1 MKLKVV
7 PPRNVAVLQLT
18 LPKQGRVKVFVVLRM
33 RVLADESTNVDVLAG
48 SVIEHHIDCD
58 IVVAYKAYYLQDVL
72 VHSFCVIFSCPLHM
86 DVYGFMLVREELEYN
101 SKIFVDGRLGSFLLV
116 VCL

>member
-18 LPKQGRVKVFVVLRM
+18 LPKHGRVKVFVVLRM
-33 RVLADESTNVDVLAG
+33 RMLADESTYVNVLAS
-48 SVIEHHIDCD
+48 SVIEHHIDRD

-72 VHSFCVIFSCPLHM
+72 VHSSS
-86 DVYGFMLVREELEYN
+86 YGE
-101 SKIFVDGRLGSFLLV
+101 FLLV
-116 VCL
+116 VCDSCFIGLVFDCLFKI

>member
-1 MKLKVV
+1 MQVFKMKLKVV
-7 PPRNVAVLQLT
+7 APRDVAVLQLA
-18 LPKQGRVKVFVVLRM
+18 LPKHGRVKVFVVLRM

-72 VHSFCVIFSCPLHM
+72 VHSFCVIFVSRTFFLFYWVG
-86 DVYGFMLVREELEYN
+86 D
-101 SKIFVDGRLGSFLLV
+101 LLV
-116 VCL
+116 I